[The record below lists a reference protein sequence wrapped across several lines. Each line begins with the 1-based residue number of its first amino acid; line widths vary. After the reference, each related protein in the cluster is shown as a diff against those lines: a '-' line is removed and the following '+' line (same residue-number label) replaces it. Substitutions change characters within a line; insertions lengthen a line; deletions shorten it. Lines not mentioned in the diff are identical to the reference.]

1 MNTIHFCHQET
12 CKYKEILRTKFFFLE
27 KIALTDDILHPYGF
41 SVFTGNTPYFCKV
54 DIAKSTTKLLSPPFY

>member
-12 CKYKEILRTKFFFLE
+12 CKYKEILRTKSFFRE
-27 KIALTDDILHPYGF
+27 KLHLQMTPHPYGF